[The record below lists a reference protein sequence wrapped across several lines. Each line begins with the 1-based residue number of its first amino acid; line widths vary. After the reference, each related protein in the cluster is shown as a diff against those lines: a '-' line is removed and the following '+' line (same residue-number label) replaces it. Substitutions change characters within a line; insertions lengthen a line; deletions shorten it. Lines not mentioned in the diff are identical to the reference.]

1 MKKKI
6 AIIGCGNIGYRHLQS
21 LTRITNLIDL
31 WVVENSFKRIKKLKL
46 MTRMIFYLKQVYLK

>member
-31 WVVENSFKRIKKLKL
+31 WVVEKSFKRIKQHKVK
-46 MTRMIFYLKQVYLK
+46 